1 MPSTLSLFRIELRS
15 DRQHLHEPVP
25 LFIASRKHGL
35 GPEIKALAR
44 QQREVRR
51 HVIIRILVVDD
62 FAPWLRF
69 VSSIVEKE
77 PGWQIV
83 CEVSDGLE
91 AVHKAEE
98 LQPDLVLL
106 DVGLPELN
114 GIEAARQ
121 IRKIFPNLKI
131 LFLSA
136 FDSVGV
142 VEDALNTGASGY
154 VVKVDAGGELVGA
167 VEAVLQGKRFVSS
180 ALKGCISVDD
190 EPHASPACFDARYG
204 FGIATWSPYK

>member
-1 MPSTLSLFRIELRS
+1 MT
-15 DRQHLHEPVP
+15 
-25 LFIASRKHGL
+25 
-35 GPEIKALAR
+35 
-44 QQREVRR
+44 R
-51 HVIIRILVVDD
+51 HVIIRVLVVDD
-62 FAPWLRF
+62 FAPWRRF

-91 AVHKAEE
+91 AVYKAEE

-121 IRKIFPNLKI
+121 IRKIVPNLKI

-136 FDSVGV
+136 SDSVEA
-142 VEDALNTGASGY
+142 VEEALNTGASGY
-154 VVKVDAGGELVGA
+154 VDKLDAGSELVRA
-167 VEAVLQGKRFVSS
+167 VEAVLQGKLFVSS
-180 ALKGCISVDD
+180 ALRGRISD
-190 EPHASPACFDARYG
+190 EAEYTQARCVSDARYG
-204 FGIATWSPYK
+204 SGMAMG